1 MTSSTA
7 NPWIVALD
15 LRDRSRGA
23 LAFAGWLGAAGES
36 VVGAYVLEAW
46 SRPYIRSDVEADL
59 RDAADR
65 AAQALGC
72 RPPERIVSEE
82 AETAEA
88 GLARMAFGASGL
100 IIGRV
105 AAHPRRALSR
115 LGPVA
120 RRLLRQLPAP
130 VIVVPPTL
138 VRVAAGPILLATDL
152 GPASD
157 EAALFARGLAAR
169 LGRDLEVVHVGEDF
183 YEEDDEVRDPVW
195 QRARD
200 AYRAEVAQ
208 DTERWAS
215 AQGLAA
221 APRHI
226 RHGDP
231 VLELADLAE
240 TRDAALV
247 VVGSRRLGLPARFF
261 LSSTASALAGLAA
274 CPVAVVPP
282 RD

>member
-1 MTSSTA
+1 MSRAS
-7 NPWIVALD
+7 PWIVALD

-23 LAFAGWLGAAGES
+23 LAFAGWLGGAGES
-36 VVGAYVLEAW
+36 VIGAHVLEPW
-46 SRPYIRSDVEADL
+46 SRPHVRSEVEADL
-59 RDAADR
+59 GR
-65 AAQALGC
+65 AVARATHALGC
-72 RPPERIVSEE
+72 PPPAQIVTEE

-88 GLARMAFGASGL
+88 GLARLAVGAAGL
-100 IIGRV
+100 VVGRV
-105 AAHPRRALSR
+105 ASDPRRALSR

-130 VIVVPPTL
+130 TVVVPPTL
-138 VRVAAGPILLATDL
+138 VAVAAGPILLATDFE
-152 GPASD
+152 PASD
-157 EAALFARGLAAR
+157 EAAVFARGLASR
-169 LGRDLEVVHVGEDF
+169 LGRALELVHVGEDF

-195 QRARD
+195 LRARD
-200 AYRAEVAQ
+200 AYRAEVAL
-208 DTERWAS
+208 DSERWA
-215 AQGLAA
+215 AAHGLAA
-221 APRHI
+221 TPRHL
-226 RHGDP
+226 RFGDA

-240 TRDAALV
+240 ARDAALV

>member
-7 NPWIVALD
+7 SSWIVALD

-23 LAFAGWLGAAGES
+23 LAFAGWLNAAGES

-46 SRPYIRSDVEADL
+46 SRPYIRGDVEADL
-59 RDAADR
+59 RDAAAR

-100 IIGRV
+100 IVGRV

-130 VIVVPPTL
+130 VVVVPPTL
-138 VRVAAGPILLATDL
+138 VHVAAGPILLATDL

-157 EAALFARGLAAR
+157 EAVRFARDLAAR

-240 TRDAALV
+240 ARDAALV

>member
-1 MTSSTA
+1 M
-7 NPWIVALD
+7 ALD

-46 SRPYIRSDVEADL
+46 SRPYIRDDVEHDL
-59 RDAADR
+59 REAAVR

-72 RPPERIVSEE
+72 RPPARIVTEE

-88 GLARMAFGASGL
+88 GLARVAVGASGL
-100 IIGRV
+100 IVGRV

-130 VIVVPPTL
+130 VVVVPPTL
-138 VRVAAGPILLATDL
+138 VTVAAGPILLATDL

-157 EAALFARGLAAR
+157 EAVVFARDLAAR
-169 LGRDLEVVHVGEDF
+169 LDRGLEVVHVGEDF
-183 YEEDDEVRDPVW
+183 YEDDGEIRDPVW
-195 QRARD
+195 LRARD
-200 AYRAEVAQ
+200 VYRAEVAQ
-208 DTERWAS
+208 DTERWAA
-215 AQGLAA
+215 AQGLGA
-221 APRHI
+221 APRHL
-226 RHGDP
+226 RFGDP

-240 TRDAALV
+240 ARDAALV
-247 VVGSRRLGLPARFF
+247 VVGSRRLGFPARFF
-261 LSSTASALAGLAA
+261 LSSTASALAGLAT